1 MFRVDRTCH
10 ESWQP
15 YFQAQRSLLDS
26 ITEKLNS
33 DSFDGV
39 AIHPKP
45 DQVLRVFEMAVS
57 DIRVVILGQDPYPT
71 PGDAMGYSFAI
82 DDRSAPV
89 PASLRNI
96 LKELTS
102 DLGPQVKV
110 DPTLE
115 SWRSQGVFL
124 LNRVLTVQSGRPGS
138 HRGLGW
144 EEFTRGALRYLLE
157 SNPHVVAI
165 LWGREAAG
173 LRELFPPE
181 QCVVSAH
188 PSPLSAY
195 RGFFGSNPFSRC
207 NEILAR
213 LGRYPM
219 DWR

>member
-1 MFRVDRTCH
+1 MFRIDRTCH

-15 YFQAQRSLLDS
+15 YFQSQRSLLDS

-33 DSFDGV
+33 DIFDGV

-71 PGDAMGYSFAI
+71 PGDAMGYSFVI
-82 DDRSAPV
+82 DDRVAPV

-102 DLGPQVKV
+102 DLGTQIKV
-110 DPTLE
+110 DPTLD

-124 LNRVLTVQSGRPGS
+124 LNRVLTVQSGTPGS
-138 HRGLGW
+138 HRGFGW

-165 LWGREAAG
+165 LWGREAQG
-173 LRELFPPE
+173 LRELFPPA

-195 RGFFGSNPFSRC
+195 RGFFGSKPFSRC
-207 NEILAR
+207 NDILAR
-213 LGRYPM
+213 LGREPI